1 MTQRKKLKQDYR
13 DACNAYL
20 RAFCEKHGY
29 SYGSPDTWWVGD
41 DAGGIAVIG
50 DYTVDMAT
58 IRTDID
64 LDAPEPE
71 FLAYYDYCIRATNLD
86 ISVPNFRSWVQGCPR
101 RTEKSLARLERMK
114 ERVKNAIDEGPF

>member
-1 MTQRKKLKQDYR
+1 MNKEKLKKDYR

-20 RAFCEKHGY
+20 KEFCYKHGY
-29 SYGSPDTWWVGD
+29 SYGSPGTWWVGD

-50 DYTVDMAT
+50 DYTVDMET

-71 FLAYYDYCIRATNLD
+71 FLAHLDYCIRAANLD
-86 ISVPNFRSWVQGCPR
+86 ITIPGFKSWVRGCPR
-101 RTEKSLARLERMK
+101 KTDKWLTRMERKQEKAK
-114 ERVKNAIDEGPF
+114 KAIDELPF